1 MKEIIEIINER
12 NSQAIFDL
20 IVDRDT
26 FMEMCLISNEMLY
39 DKYFIADNFTL
50 TDVICDLPDLLK
62 LMQQQ
67 VDYVEKEE
75 EAENNWDEM
84 SLVNF
89 YRELEIKRYK
99 EFNIEEADY
108 CELTYQ
114 DLDY

>member
-12 NSQAIFDL
+12 NSEKIFNL

-26 FMEMCLISNEMLY
+26 FMEMCLIVDAELY
-39 DKYFIADNFTL
+39 EKYFIADNYTL
-50 TDVICDLPDLLK
+50 TDVICDLPDLLR

-67 VDYVEKEE
+67 VDYVEAEE
-75 EAENNWDEM
+75 ESENNWDEM

-89 YRELEIKRYK
+89 YRELEIKKYK